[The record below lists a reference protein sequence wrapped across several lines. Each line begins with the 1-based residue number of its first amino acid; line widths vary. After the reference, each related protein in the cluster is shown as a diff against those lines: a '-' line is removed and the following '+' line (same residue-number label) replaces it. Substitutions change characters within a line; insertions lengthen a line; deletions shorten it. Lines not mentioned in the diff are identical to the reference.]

1 LRAVKR
7 FNTFYWVEIVW
18 VRAGSSLAQKLVEEL
33 EADEKTRK
41 RLAKLLVS
49 EAVSESELRLA
60 IINAVLRNVA
70 TEEDIANHVVV
81 QL

>member
-1 LRAVKR
+1 M
-7 FNTFYWVEIVW
+7 
-18 VRAGSSLAQKLVEEL
+18 SLAQKLVEEL

-49 EAVSESELRLA
+49 EAVSEPELRLA
-60 IINAVLRNVA
+60 IINAVLRDVA
-70 TEEDIANHVVV
+70 TKEDIANHVVV